1 MYEQYAHTIANEVR
15 FLGHDMDD
23 KGSDTNA
30 FAEFI
35 LSRCAKS
42 DFVETLDEIGVQD
55 RLGRRA
61 QGDNPAILPG
71 FLSVPTIIAVQSSAF
86 DCLPPGILC
95 EERFSSG

>member
-55 RLGRRA
+55 RLGRRT
-61 QGDNPAILPG
+61 QGDSPAN
-71 FLSVPTIIAVQSSAF
+71 SMVHQSLKIRLHLRPVIVNDAK
-86 DCLPPGILC
+86 
-95 EERFSSG
+95 